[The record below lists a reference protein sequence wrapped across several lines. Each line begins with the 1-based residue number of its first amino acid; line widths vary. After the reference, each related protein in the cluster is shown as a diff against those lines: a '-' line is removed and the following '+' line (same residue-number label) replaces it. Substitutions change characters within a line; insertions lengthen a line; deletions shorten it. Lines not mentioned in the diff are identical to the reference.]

1 MIRTGRWALSAVV
14 LVHLAIN
21 IAHGQAHEG
30 AQVPL
35 SFAAAL
41 FVYIVILAGPLAGLA
56 LSVWR
61 PVAGAWLVAATM
73 AGALVFGL
81 INHFIIAGP
90 DHVGHVAA
98 EWRTLF
104 GVTAALL
111 LVSEAAGV
119 ATAIWCAARNVR
131 RGP

>member
-61 PVAGAWLVAATM
+61 PVDGAWLVAATM